1 MRFHRSTD
9 VDRPLR
15 VKLGY
20 LERQRESLPL
30 SAVIEDAALS
40 LSMLGSRS
48 PVTLAIE
55 ACVVSG
61 AKPISQ
67 EIWAPQRLPESIP
80 KWNEWIELPIAVKD
94 LPLDAS
100 LCLTVWGPSGGPD
113 LQVYGGTTLPL
124 FDESDNTLRQGRQKL
139 KLWLDQ
145 KADGLPETITPA
157 IGSATAM
164 DRLELLM
171 KRHQTGHIQALDW
184 LDNLAFRKIEKINN
198 EWLARGANDHYLFIE
213 LPIYDADM
221 VFGDH
226 YYKRDLDPVPTFQL
240 PAPVTVFGDDEPQ
253 SIMIVYDPEFSK
265 ESPIQVKHRRLVR
278 SAAHDRDLRP
288 TPQIRD
294 ELAAIMNFS
303 PVRELTNDEKNLIWR
318 FRHHLTRHPAALSK
332 FVRSV
337 TWDDSSEAEEAV
349 EVLHMWSTIDVA
361 DALGLLGPSVTN
373 AKVRAYAVDKLRTA
387 SDLDLKLYLLQLVE
401 ALKFEPWT
409 VSPAKSYLAR
419 FLINRAILNPILGN
433 FFYWY
438 LSVQSAERRYGTQI
452 YQPVLRQ
459 YLTALPGVPG
469 GEVQKMQ
476 IKFQVKFVN
485 KLLELAKFVKQNK
498 ESRPRK
504 IEQLRDYVSDPRN
517 ELVSFLPTVLPLD
530 PTVVIVGCVPEECT
544 VFKSS
549 MQPLKIVLKTQG
561 GGTYP
566 IIFKSGDDLRQ
577 DQLVIQ
583 IIQLMDQLLRNE
595 NLDLKL
601 TPYSVL
607 ATSPSD
613 GAVQFV
619 PNETVAHVIGEYHG
633 ILPFLRQF
641 NADPQAP
648 YGVKEEAMDTY
659 VRSCAGYAVITYLLG
674 VGDRHL
680 ENLLMTFDGRFLH
693 IDFGYILGQDPKPF
707 PPMIKLPIQL
717 IDGMGGINS
726 DNYVK
731 FCSYCF
737 TAFTT
742 LRRSSNLILALFGL
756 MTESSIPNIMTER
769 GQAVHKVEERFCL
782 NMSEQEAILRFQ
794 NLINDSVNA
803 FLPMVIDRLHSLA
816 QYWRA

>member
-1 MRFHRSTD
+1 M
-9 VDRPLR
+9 
-15 VKLGY
+15 
-20 LERQRESLPL
+20 
-30 SAVIEDAALS
+30 SAIIEDPALG
-40 LSMLGSRS
+40 LSVLGSRS
-48 PVTLAIE
+48 PVTLTIQAQ
-55 ACVVSG
+55 VYSN
-61 AKPISQ
+61 AKPLSQ
-67 EIWAPQRLPESIP
+67 DIWLPQRLPELIP
-80 KWNEWIELPIAVKD
+80 KWNEWVDLPIDVKD
-94 LPLDAS
+94 LPLDS
-100 LCLTVWGPSGGPD
+100 FLCVTIWGPSGGAEM
-113 LQVYGGTTLPL
+113 QVYGGTTLPL
-124 FDESDNTLRQGRQKL
+124 FDHTDNTLKQGRQKL
-139 KLWLDQ
+139 KIWLDQ
-145 KADGLPETITPA
+145 KADGLPDTSTPA
-157 IGSATAM
+157 AGSANPM
-164 DRLELLM
+164 NRLELLM
-171 KRHQTGHIQALDW
+171 KRHQTGHIKALDW
-184 LDNLAFRKIEKINN
+184 LDNLAFRRIEKINQ
-198 EWLARGANDHYLFIE
+198 ESLVRGADDHFLFIE
-213 LPIYDADM
+213 LPVYDADV

-226 YYKRDLDPVPTFQL
+226 YYKRDQDPTPSFQL
-240 PAPVTVFGDDEPQ
+240 PTPVTVFDDEAQQ
-253 SIMIVYDPEFSK
+253 SVMIVYDPEFTK
-265 ESPIQVKHRRLVR
+265 ESPIQSKHRRLVR
-278 SAAHDRDLRP
+278 SAAHDKDLRP
-288 TPQIRD
+288 NPKIRD

-303 PVRELTNDEKNLIWR
+303 PVRELTSDEKNLVWK
-318 FRHHLTRHPAALSK
+318 FRHYLTRHPPALSK
-332 FVRSV
+332 FVQSV
-337 TWDDSSEAEEAV
+337 TWDDSHEAQEAV
-349 EVLHMWSTIDVA
+349 EVLHLWAGIDVA
-361 DALGLLGPSVTN
+361 DALGLLGPGTTN
-373 AKVRAYAVDKLRTA
+373 ARVRAYAVDRLRNA
-387 SDLDLKLYLLQLVE
+387 SDHDLKLYLLQLVE
-401 ALKFEPWT
+401 ALKFEPWS

-438 LSVQSAERRYGTQI
+438 VSVQSAERRYGAQI
-452 YQPVLRQ
+452 YQPILRH
-459 YLTALPGVPG
+459 YLTALPGAPD
-469 GEVQKMQ
+469 GETQIMQ
-476 IKFQVKFVN
+476 IKFQVKFIN
-485 KLLELAKFVKQNK
+485 KLLDLAKMVKQSK
-498 ESRPRK
+498 ENRPRR

-517 ELVSFLPTVLPLD
+517 ELASFLPTVLPID
-530 PTVVIVGCVPEECT
+530 PTVVIVGCVAEECT

-607 ATSPSD
+607 ATSPND
-613 GAVQFV
+613 GAMQFV

-633 ILPFLRQF
+633 ILPFLRKYS
-641 NADPQAP
+641 ADTDAP
-648 YGVKEEAMDTY
+648 YGVKMEVMDTF

-680 ENLLMTFDGRFLH
+680 ENLLITFDGHFLH

-717 IDGMGGINS
+717 IDGMGGITS

-742 LRRSSNLILALFGL
+742 LRRSSNLILALFSL

-769 GQAVHKVEERFCL
+769 GQAIHKVEERFCL
-782 NMSEQEAILRFQ
+782 NLTEQDAILRFK
-794 NLINDSVNA
+794 NLIDDSVNA